1 MERATPDQKLARWRT
16 VIGPIFQAIWP
27 LDLELQTAGAT
38 FKLVQILLAT
48 GEAFPEACDIVI
60 PFIRSDDPRGHPT
73 TFSIARASDALYEAA
88 PSKML
93 DMIEA
98 VVGEAPPGSVY
109 SLGTAL
115 SRLRAIDPTLSDT
128 RKFQKL
134 LACAS
139 LHG

>member
-1 MERATPDQKLARWRT
+1 M
-16 VIGPIFQAIWP
+16 
-27 LDLELQTAGAT
+27 ELQTSATT

-48 GEAFPEACDIVI
+48 GEAFPEASEII
-60 PFIRSDDPRGHPT
+60 LPFIRPDRRDQT
-73 TFSIARASDALYEAA
+73 TVFSINQAPDELYETA

-109 SLGTAL
+109 SLGKAL
-115 SRLRAIDPTLSDT
+115 SRLRAINPELVDT

-134 LACAS
+134 LTYAS
-139 LHG
+139 QQG

>member
-1 MERATPDQKLARWRT
+1 
-16 VIGPIFQAIWP
+16 VFQEVWP
-27 LDLELQTAGAT
+27 LDLELQTSAAT

-48 GEAFPEACDIVI
+48 GEAFPEACNIII
-60 PFIRSDDPRGHPT
+60 PFIRPDSQREQT
-73 TFSIARASDALYEAA
+73 TVFSISRASDALYEAA

-109 SLGTAL
+109 SLGNAL
-115 SRLRAIDPTLSDT
+115 SRLRAIDPKLADT

-134 LACAS
+134 LTYAS
-139 LHG
+139 EHG